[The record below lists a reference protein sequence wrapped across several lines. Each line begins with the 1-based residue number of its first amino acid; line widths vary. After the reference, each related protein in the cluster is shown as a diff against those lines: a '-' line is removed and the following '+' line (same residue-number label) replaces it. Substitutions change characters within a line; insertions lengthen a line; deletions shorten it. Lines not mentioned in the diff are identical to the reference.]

1 MATKVSTPAISR
13 EIEFIALNWPA
24 VEEVLDRDS
33 GQLSELTNTVW
44 ERAQADVY
52 KLCRALEAEISE
64 AVRGLV
70 RIDWANTDRGANWE
84 SWGSVFMPM
93 GPKKR
98 IAYVGFWLGE
108 VPLALRLVAWIR
120 PRYGGVDG
128 RRRLVQRCESRL
140 KSVCLPH
147 DHPKRYPSLT
157 EQHPAV
163 WFDEQLGLTTAL
175 NTLATNLRRAS
186 KIFFKAARPL
196 LVSSPK

>member
-1 MATKVSTPAISR
+1 MARKVSVPAISR

-24 VEEVLDRDS
+24 VEEVLDRD
-33 GQLSELTNTVW
+33 GEQLSELTNAVW

-52 KLCRALEAEISE
+52 KLFRALEVEMSE
-64 AVRGLV
+64 VVRGLV
-70 RIDWANTDRGANWE
+70 RIDWINTDRGANWE

-108 VPLALRLVAWIR
+108 VPLALRLVGWIR

-128 RRRLVQRCESRL
+128 RRRLVQQCER
-140 KSVCLPH
+140 KVKGVCLPY
-147 DHPKRYPSLT
+147 DYPKRYPSLT
-157 EQHPAV
+157 EQHPVV
-163 WFDEQLGLTTAL
+163 WFDQQLSLTTAL
-175 NTLATNLRRAS
+175 NTLAMDLRRAS

-196 LVSSPK
+196 LASSPK